1 MFSTRNQSAVPSS
14 PVSSTPD
21 AAPRRSPAAAWL
33 SLGPAARLVG
43 VDPDTLRRWADAG
56 QVDVFTTPGGH
67 RRFERRA
74 LERMRDARRPHL
86 RPLASLGATPERL
99 SRAYRRSYEA
109 RGAGPRLGAGRAD
122 DREAYRQDG
131 RRLVEALVAHLDA
144 DPADAGRRASSE
156 ATAAQLVD
164 DLGRRLAA
172 NGVGLTDAVAQFV
185 VARKPFLTELAGI
198 GRRRTLDPAHL
209 ASLYEDASAVLD
221 RLLLRFIAAHEAGA
235 S

>member
-1 MFSTRNQSAVPSS
+1 MPSAPAPASRRN
-14 PVSSTPD
+14 
-21 AAPRRSPAAAWL
+21 PAATWL

-67 RRFERRA
+67 RRFDRQA

-86 RPLASLGATPERL
+86 RPLSSLGATPERL

-109 RGAGPRLGAGRAD
+109 QGQAPRLGRGPAE

-144 DPADAGRRASSE
+144 DPADARRRASSE
-156 ATAAQLVD
+156 ATAAELVD

-172 NGVGLTDAVAQFV
+172 SGVSLTDAVAQFV
-185 VARKPFLTELAGI
+185 VARRPFLTELAGI

-209 ASLYEDASAVLD
+209 GALYEDASAVLD

-235 S
+235 A

>member
-1 MFSTRNQSAVPSS
+1 MFSNRGSIGVPSA
-14 PVSSTPD
+14 PAP
-21 AAPRRSPAAAWL
+21 APRRNPAATWL

-67 RRFERRA
+67 RRFDRQA
-74 LERMRDARRPHL
+74 LERMRDARRPHV
-86 RPLASLGATPERL
+86 RPLSSLGATPERM

-109 RGAGPRLGAGRAD
+109 QGKAARLGRGPTE

-144 DPADAGRRASSE
+144 DPADARRRASSE
-156 ATAAQLVD
+156 ATAAELVD

-172 NGVGLTDAVAQFV
+172 SGVSLTDAVAQFV
-185 VARKPFLTELAGI
+185 VARRPFLTELAGI
-198 GRRRTLDPAHL
+198 
-209 ASLYEDASAVLD
+209 
-221 RLLLRFIAAHEAGA
+221 
-235 S
+235 

>member
-1 MFSTRNQSAVPSS
+1 MATS
-14 PVSSTPD
+14 PESLHRRTP
-21 AAPRRSPAAAWL
+21 APDWL

-56 QVDVFTTPGGH
+56 QIDAFTTPGGH
-67 RRFERRA
+67 RRFDRRA
-74 LERMRDARRPHL
+74 LERVRASRHARL

-99 SRAYRRSYEA
+99 SRAYRRSYGSQV
-109 RGAGPRLGAGRAD
+109 GAPLAPGAAA

-144 DPADAGRRASSE
+144 DPANAKARARAETS
-156 ATAAQLVD
+156 AAVLVD
-164 DLGRRLAA
+164 DMARRLAEH
-172 NGVGLTDAVAQFV
+172 GVGLTEAVGQFV
-185 VARKPFLTELAGI
+185 LARRPFLTELAGI

-221 RLLLRFIAAHEAGA
+221 RLLLRFIAAHQAA
-235 S
+235 SS

>member
-1 MFSTRNQSAVPSS
+1 L
-14 PVSSTPD
+14 
-21 AAPRRSPAAAWL
+21 APRTPASEWL

-56 QVDVFTTPGGH
+56 RVEVFTTPGGH

-74 LERMRDARRPHL
+74 LERVRATRGTTVM
-86 RPLASLGATPERL
+86 PLASLGATPERL

-109 RGAGPRLGAGRAD
+109 QGAAHQVLPGPA

-131 RRLVEALVAHLDA
+131 RRLVESLVVYLDT
-144 DPADAGRRASSE
+144 DPANTRARVGAEADA
-156 ATAAQLVD
+156 AALVD
-164 DLGRRLAA
+164 DLGRRLAEH
-172 NGVGLTDAVAQFV
+172 GVGLTEAVGQFV
-185 VARKPFLTELAGI
+185 VARRPFLTELAGI

-221 RLLLRFIAAHEAGA
+221 RLLLRFIAAHEAA
-235 S
+235 SG

>member
-1 MFSTRNQSAVPSS
+1 VPSA
-14 PVSSTPD
+14 PAP
-21 AAPRRSPAAAWL
+21 APRRNPSAAWL

-74 LERMRDARRPHL
+74 LERMRDARRPQL
-86 RPLASLGATPERL
+86 RPLSSLGATPERV

-109 RGAGPRLGAGRAD
+109 RGQALGLGDGRAE

-131 RRLVEALVAHLDA
+131 RRLVAALLAHLDA
-144 DPADAGRRASSE
+144 DPADARRRASSE
-156 ATAAQLVD
+156 AAAAQLVD

-172 NGVGLTDAVAQFV
+172 SGVGLIDAVGQFV
-185 VARKPFLTELAGI
+185 VARRPFLTELAAI

-209 ASLYEDASAVLD
+209 AALYEDASAVLD
-221 RLLLRFIAAHEAGA
+221 RLLLRFIAAHEADA
-235 S
+235 A

>member
-1 MFSTRNQSAVPSS
+1 MPSAPA
-14 PVSSTPD
+14 P
-21 AAPRRSPAAAWL
+21 APRRTAAPNWL
-33 SLGPAARLVG
+33 SLGPAARLIG

-56 QVDVFTTPGGH
+56 QVEAFTTPGGH

-86 RPLASLGATPERL
+86 RPLSSLGATPERL

-109 RGAGPRLGAGRAD
+109 RGAAESLGGAPGD

-144 DPADAGRRASSE
+144 GPADVRRRATSE
-156 ATAAQLVD
+156 AAAAELVD

-172 NGVGLTDAVAQFV
+172 SGVGLTDAVAQFV
-185 VARKPFLTELAGI
+185 VARRPFLTELAGI

-209 ASLYEDASAVLD
+209 AALYEDASAVLD
-221 RLLLRFIAAHEAGA
+221 RLLMRFIAAHQAA
-235 S
+235 VA